1 MLVLVTVWWWSCLW
15 QQISAQSLKKC
26 KLKFS
31 LNLSRQRAWKA
42 QRPLRFGYQ
51 HFIET
56 MCKAATIIP
65 SCSSNISAVQ
75 TEDGQVMI
83 GLYVSG
89 KGTYHSVWSKI
100 SLCLKTL
107 NSPAAERRI
116 KNLQNTSYSRLDGWN
131 LFFFSFL
138 CLDGLQYLFSGSARF
153 SDCFLF
159 YFVFPHKA
167 LEMCLLTELM
177 NK

>member
-1 MLVLVTVWWWSCLW
+1 
-15 QQISAQSLKKC
+15 
-26 KLKFS
+26 
-31 LNLSRQRAWKA
+31 
-42 QRPLRFGYQ
+42 
-51 HFIET
+51 

-116 KNLQNTSYSRLDGWN
+116 KNLLKTHHILVWMVEIS
-131 LFFFSFL
+131 FSFL
-138 CLDGLQYLFSGSARF
+138 FCASMAYNIYFLALRASQIVFFFTLFSITRRWK
-153 SDCFLF
+153 C
-159 YFVFPHKA
+159 VF
-167 LEMCLLTELM
+167 
-177 NK
+177 